1 MSHRVHPKVYR
12 LREAND
18 WMSRWQV
25 KNNFSEYLEEDFK
38 IRKFLEN
45 RLKDCGIQSIEIE
58 KFSGKVNIIINA
70 SRPGLI
76 IGRGGKGVEELKN
89 QLEKEI
95 VKGKSP
101 YRKSVV
107 AADIA
112 ASEIQLA
119 EKQKDTDKK
128 GKDKG
133 KEIKIEIKE
142 IREPWSKATLS
153 SQWIASQLEKRL
165 PYRRVLKQGLDK
177 IMAYKFIKG
186 ARVEVSGRLNGAEIA
201 RREWLKKGRLPR
213 QTLRADI
220 DYGTAQ
226 AYCTFGVIGVKV
238 WIYKGDKF

>member
-18 WMSRWQV
+18 WTSRWQV
-25 KNNFSEYLEEDFK
+25 KKNFSEYLEEDFR
-38 IRKFLEN
+38 IRRFLEK
-45 RLKDCGIQSIEIE
+45 RLKDCGIQDIEIE
-58 KFSGKVNIIINA
+58 KFAGKVNVIINA

-95 VKGKSP
+95 VKGMYKKKTD
-101 YRKSVV
+101 RKSAAV
-107 AADIA
+107 AALAD
-112 ASEIQLA
+112 SEVQSM
-119 EKQKDTDKK
+119 EKRKNTDK
-128 GKDKG
+128 KG

-186 ARVEVSGRLNGAEIA
+186 ARVEISGRLNGAQIA

-226 AYCTFGVIGVKV
+226 AYCTYGVIGVKV